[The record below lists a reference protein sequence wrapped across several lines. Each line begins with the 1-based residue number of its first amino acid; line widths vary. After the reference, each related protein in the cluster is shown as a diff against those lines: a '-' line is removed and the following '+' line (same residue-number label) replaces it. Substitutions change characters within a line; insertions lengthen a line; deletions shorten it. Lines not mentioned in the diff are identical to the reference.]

1 MNMNEAVGLTIS
13 HKKPSDCQ
21 IRLINPANQEHLCST
36 NLCTLD
42 LANLST
48 L

>member
-1 MNMNEAVGLTIS
+1 MNMDEAVGLTIS
-13 HKKPSDCQ
+13 HKQLSDCQ
-21 IRLINPANQEHLCST
+21 IRLINPANQQPLCST
-36 NLCTLD
+36 NICRLD